1 MGSAH
6 YNFNFMSFAVVEYRK
21 NIAFNSFSVNR
32 YRFDSLAYMIGIS
45 EGYIVGCSSELSY
58 SSKSVPFVRNARIYF
73 KTVPS
78 QELYPEYTV
87 IPQQNSTQPYR

>member
-73 KTVPS
+73 KTVPVRN
-78 QELYPEYTV
+78 YT
-87 IPQQNSTQPYR
+87 QNIL